1 MQHIHFRQHF
11 AHEHLL
17 HTNTTK
23 YTRSSHNSTCV
34 VNYLVHV
41 ALSKCTNTTCNHYKT
56 AVIVKTLCSLCLYT
70 RGFQNY
76 YKSLFLLVLIGL
88 PTERSLKSAI
98 FLMGDIE
105 LRYKF
110 LSDVT

>member
-1 MQHIHFRQHF
+1 MQHIHFRQRF

-34 VNYLVHV
+34 VNSLVHV
-41 ALSKCTNTTCNHYKT
+41 AISKRTNTACNHYKT

-70 RGFQNY
+70 RGFQTYN
-76 YKSLFLLVLIGL
+76 SLFLLVLIGL

-98 FLMGDIE
+98 FLVGDIK
-105 LRYKF
+105 LRYQF